1 MILKQGEKIHVIH
14 RRHIDSDPH
23 RHFLGLVEAYENGL
37 VRATGH
43 VYTVDPVK
51 FQFFR
56 RPERRT
62 RLIAVASG
70 DVLVNILPADVN
82 LDEVVYKQESKSV
95 RVTDGGDWYLDLS
108 ELAWR

>member
-82 LDEVVYKQESKSV
+82 LDEVV
-95 RVTDGGDWYLDLS
+95 
-108 ELAWR
+108 